1 MHVDKLVFILMLLLA
16 LYIVVCRNYKRIIV
30 ALGAFSLLAS
40 FCYLL
45 YHAPDVAIAE
55 AVIGSALSTILF
67 IVALK
72 KHRTFY
78 IFFTSGENETI
89 GDQKLRIEMNDVVSK
104 ITTYLVDHDL
114 EAQAVYSHEDPKTI
128 ANEHLYDLILHKE
141 NNTVTMYGSDDELHV
156 LAIRELLKDSLRE
169 DRMVFVNT
177 GTNSQEEDSP

>member
-1 MHVDKLVFILMLLLA
+1 MTADKFIFIFMIFLA
-16 LYIVVCRNYKRIIV
+16 LFIVSSRNYKRIII

-78 IFFTSGENETI
+78 IYFTGGSRQVQS
-89 GDQKLRIEMNDVVSK
+89 DSKLRAETKDVASK
-104 ITTYLVDHDL
+104 IMGYLDNHDL
-114 EAQAVYSHEDPKTI
+114 EAQAVYTWEPPGKI
-128 ANEHLYDLILHKE
+128 ANEHLYDLILHSE
-141 NNTVTMYGSDDELHV
+141 NDRITLYGSNTELHV
-156 LAIRELLKDSLRE
+156 QAIKELLQADFNE
-169 DRMVFVNT
+169 DRLAFVNVQ
-177 GTNSQEEDSP
+177 SEDAL

>member
-1 MHVDKLVFILMLLLA
+1 MTADKLIFIFMILIA
-16 LYIVVCRNYKRIIV
+16 LFIVGSRNYKRIII

-78 IFFTSGENETI
+78 IYFTGGSQKNKGEA
-89 GDQKLRIEMNDVVSK
+89 KLRAETKDVASK
-104 ITTYLVDHDL
+104 IMQYLVNHDL
-114 EAQAVYSHEDPKTI
+114 EAQTMYTREEPETI
-128 ANEHLYDLILHKE
+128 AKEHLFDLILHSE
-141 NNTVTMYGSDDELHV
+141 NEQITLYGSKAELHV
-156 LAIRELLKDSLRE
+156 LAIQKLLAANFGEERV
-169 DRMVFVNT
+169 VFVNVSDE
-177 GTNSQEEDSP
+177 GSL